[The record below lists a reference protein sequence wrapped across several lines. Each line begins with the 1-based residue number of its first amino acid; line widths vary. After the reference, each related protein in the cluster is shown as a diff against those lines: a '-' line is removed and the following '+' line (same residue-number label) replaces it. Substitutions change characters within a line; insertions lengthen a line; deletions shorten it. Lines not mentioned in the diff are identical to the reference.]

1 MFNRKSSY
9 ALNKKDPNAIV
20 YMDANE
26 AIIRLTR
33 EDFASEEEFLKWKSL
48 SDADYHASEKEDH
61 VYANHT
67 LALDELSEE
76 AASIPAADV
85 CMEQAHDRVAEIRR
99 STQKVTQIRKH
110 LTDTQFRRMWIE
122 QQSDNYQSIVQGL
135 FGRCFFYAHFAE
147 RRCAMAAGEHVDS
160 KNIKKHKNDVFRL
173 TELID
178 PTAKVVAPQGVY
190 ADIQEFVQ
198 RMKNENVDIKQLG
211 LVGRTKE
218 KILKEL
224 KAMYETL

>member
-67 LALDELSEE
+67 VTTLFPTAFQLLPQTAHVRFHERKWVHTRLSEK
-76 AASIPAADV
+76 D
-85 CMEQAHDRVAEIRR
+85 C
-99 STQKVTQIRKH
+99 T
-110 LTDTQFRRMWIE
+110 
-122 QQSDNYQSIVQGL
+122 QGL
-135 FGRCFFYAHFAE
+135 T
-147 RRCAMAAGEHVDS
+147 RRNRSLPFCDHSAALC
-160 KNIKKHKNDVFRL
+160 R
-173 TELID
+173 
-178 PTAKVVAPQGVY
+178 Q
-190 ADIQEFVQ
+190 
-198 RMKNENVDIKQLG
+198 
-211 LVGRTKE
+211 
-218 KILKEL
+218 
-224 KAMYETL
+224 

>member
-26 AIIRLTR
+26 VIIRLTR
-33 EDFASEEEFLKWKSL
+33 EDFASEKEFLKWKAL
-48 SDADYHASEKEDH
+48 SDEDYHASEKEAH

-76 AASIPAADV
+76 AASIPAVDV

-110 LTDTQFRRMWIE
+110 LTDTQFRRMWMYFVDGMTIDE
-122 QQSDNYQSIVQGL
+122 IGKVEGVSHQAKLLYAELYQTEDRKKCTVCGA
-135 FGRCFFYAHFAE
+135 FFASTSNSVKYCPDCRKRITRRQAAE
-147 RRCAMAAGEHVDS
+147 RMRKRRA
-160 KNIKKHKNDVFRL
+160 
-173 TELID
+173 
-178 PTAKVVAPQGVY
+178 
-190 ADIQEFVQ
+190 
-198 RMKNENVDIKQLG
+198 
-211 LVGRTKE
+211 LVTR
-218 KILKEL
+218 
-224 KAMYETL
+224 

>member
-76 AASIPAADV
+76 AASIPAADI

-110 LTDTQFRRMWIE
+110 LTDTQFRRMWMYFVDGMTIDE
-122 QQSDNYQSIVQGL
+122 MQPHSYPTW
-135 FGRCFFYAHFAE
+135 FGE
-147 RRCAMAAGEHVDS
+147 VAAGATRPDRPPARRPPHPTH
-160 KNIKKHKNDVFRL
+160 KKKR
-173 TELID
+173 
-178 PTAKVVAPQGVY
+178 PP
-190 ADIQEFVQ
+190 
-198 RMKNENVDIKQLG
+198 
-211 LVGRTKE
+211 GRPANGCSTHRRW
-218 KILKEL
+218 L
-224 KAMYETL
+224 

>member
-76 AASIPAADV
+76 AASIPAADI

-110 LTDTQFRRMWIE
+110 LTDTQFRRMWMYFVDGMRLTRLEKSKACRIRLFLSTLQ
-122 QQSDNYQSIVQGL
+122 QQS
-135 FGRCFFYAHFAE
+135 E
-147 RRCAMAAGEHVDS
+147 KS
-160 KNIKKHKNDVFRL
+160 KNISEVFQKHL
-173 TELID
+173 
-178 PTAKVVAPQGVY
+178 AKVAQN
-190 ADIQEFVQ
+190 
-198 RMKNENVDIKQLG
+198 R
-211 LVGRTKE
+211 R
-218 KILKEL
+218 
-224 KAMYETL
+224 